1 MIVGLCG
8 TQGTGKS
15 TILQAA
21 EAAGF
26 KVDCTQVSRT
36 VQANLG
42 WDKLSR
48 AEESVENMMLLQNE
62 IANVMYDRDIKYLDS
77 DEVVLVERTPA
88 DVWAY
93 TCVWCKRNNVSISI
107 NPWAVDY
114 KHRMQRMSTFYTRFI
129 IVPQVAEIP
138 FVEDPHRADYESR
151 QYVDNIIRDF
161 LKRGGLPYNEMK
173 TISREERSAEIAAL
187 LTLIKMEKT

>member
-21 EAAGF
+21 ENAGF
-26 KVDCTQVSRT
+26 KVDRTQVSRT
-36 VQANLG
+36 VQASLG

-48 AEESVENMMLLQNE
+48 AEESVQNMMMLQNE
-62 IANVMYDRDIKYLDS
+62 IANVMYDRDTKYLDS
-77 DEVVLVERTPA
+77 DELVLVERTPA

-93 TCVWCKRNNVSISI
+93 TCVWCHRNKVAMTSD
-107 NPWAVDY
+107 PWALDY
-114 KHRMQRMSTFYTRFI
+114 KRKMRYMASFYTRFV
-129 IVPQVAEIP
+129 IVPQVPEIP

-151 QYVDNIIRDF
+151 QYVDDVIRNF
-161 LKRGGLPYNEMK
+161 VGTGGLPSYEMK
-173 TISREERSAEIAAL
+173 TISREDRSAEIATL
-187 LTLIKMEKT
+187 LTIIKAEV

>member
-26 KVDCTQVSRT
+26 TVDRTQVSRT

-48 AEESVENMMLLQNE
+48 AEESVENMMMLQNE
-62 IANVMYDRDIKYLDS
+62 IANVMYDRDTKYLDS
-77 DEVVLVERTPA
+77 DELVLVERTPA

-93 TCVWCKRNNVSISI
+93 TCVWCHRNSVVRTA
-107 NPWAVDY
+107 NPWAIDY
-114 KHRMQRMSTFYTRFI
+114 KRRMRYMSSFYTRFV
-129 IVPQVAEIP
+129 IVPQVPEIP

-151 QYVDNIIRDF
+151 QYVDDVIRGF
-161 LKRGGLPYNEMK
+161 VGSGGLPSYEMK
-173 TISREERSAEIAAL
+173 TISREDRSAEIATL
-187 LTLIKMEKT
+187 LTLIKAEV